1 MGPIKLT
8 TSLFADARRTES
20 GLNSP
25 STKFDLVL
33 ALKSLVIRPDLE
45 VAGVEDPIVIIS
57 ADGHAAAPLETYRA
71 YLESKYHAD
80 LDALLPEAQEYHERI
95 AGPAHPTTEAMKVFD
110 LRGAMSNG
118 GEVGDHDL
126 SVRLREMDAEGVSA
140 DIVHSGT
147 QGAPPLW
154 YGTSNHEYSA
164 ELQLAGVKAYHRWLA
179 EFMAESK
186 GRLFGVAEPGPTL
199 DMDDSV
205 RHLEWLAGHGF
216 VSVGVPGQTFN
227 SALPPLWDSYFE
239 PFWSACEAL
248 GLVLSVHAGWGTDQG
263 FVYRFFDLMAQ
274 KLGDMGGELDREQIE
289 GLGTMMATE
298 LADSPA
304 SPFRLTG
311 GPQQAMWQLMLGGV
325 FDRHPKLKF
334 VLTEVRATWVPETI
348 ATLDRLATE
357 AASSMA
363 LRPSEYFE
371 RNCAVAPS
379 STHRSEVEL
388 RHQIGIHKMMFGT
401 DYPHHEGTWPNTRA
415 WITAAFEGVPEQEAR
430 LILGENAISFY
441 GLDRSKL
448 AAVAERVGPVP
459 SEVLVSKSEVEPS
472 LVEHFHKRSG
482 FSRPADPV
490 DVDAISGA
498 FRTDVLALQGVR

>member
-1 MGPIKLT
+1 M
-8 TSLFADARRTES
+8 
-20 GLNSP
+20 
-25 STKFDLVL
+25 
-33 ALKSLVIRPDLE
+33 
-45 VAGVEDPIVIIS
+45 EDPLVIIS
-57 ADGHAAAPLETYRA
+57 ADGHAAAPLETYRP
-71 YLESKYHAD
+71 YLESKYHSA
-80 LDALLPEAQEYHERI
+80 LDALLLEADEYHERI
-95 AGPAHPTTEAMKVFD
+95 AGPAHPTMEAMKVFD
-110 LRGAMSNG
+110 LRGAMSSG
-118 GEVGDHDL
+118 GEAGDHDL
-126 SVRLREMDAEGVSA
+126 NIRLREMDAEGVSA

-154 YGTSNHEYSA
+154 YGTANHEYPG

-179 EFMAESK
+179 DFMAEAN
-186 GRLFGVAEPGPTL
+186 GRMFGVAEPGPTM

-205 RHLEWLAGHGF
+205 RQLEWLADHGF

-227 SALPPLWDSYFE
+227 AALPPLWDSYFE
-239 PFWSACEAL
+239 PFWSACEDL

-263 FVYRFFDLMAQ
+263 FVYKFFDLMAQ
-274 KLGDMGGELDREQIE
+274 QLGDMGGELDREQIE
-289 GLGTMMATE
+289 GIGTMMATE
-298 LADSPA
+298 LAESPA

-311 GPQQAMWQLMLGGV
+311 GPQQAMWQLMLGGI
-325 FDRHPKLKF
+325 FDRHPTLRF
-334 VLTEVRATWVPETI
+334 VLTEVRATWLPETI

-357 AASSMA
+357 TPNSMM

-371 RNCAVAPS
+371 RHCAVAPS

-388 RHQIGIHKMMFGT
+388 RHEIGVHKMMFGT

-448 AAVAERVGPVP
+448 VAIAERVGPEP
-459 SEVLVSKSEVEPS
+459 GEVLLSQSKVEPS

-490 DVDAISGA
+490 DVGAISGA
-498 FRTDVLALQGVR
+498 FHADARALQGAR